1 MDVKADNITK
11 HLELKLKNDYVPKD
25 PAHDSGHGSERQ
37 SSESEDDVFENKP
50 EELNLKD
57 LEEVTKNKTKEIDKI
72 EDYKIEIVWFNVGFW
87 IVFHALFLYSLSFL
101 PDLSIKMWLFLVV
114 TAQIAGSG
122 ITAGAHRL
130 WSHKSY
136 QVKLP
141 FKILL
146 LIGNSMAGQNS
157 IYIWSRDHRTHH
169 KCSETVGDPHNANR
183 GFFFAHMGWLLCK
196 KHPQVIKS
204 GKTIDMSDLEAD
216 PIVMFQHRHYIPCML
231 ITCFVL
237 PTVLPN
243 LMWGESLT
251 TAYFVA
257 VFRYIWVLH
266 STWLVNSAAHLFG
279 EKPYD
284 KNIGPAENSVVS
296 VLAMGEGH
304 HNYHHV
310 FPFDYSTSEWGYSL
324 NVTKIYIDCMA
335 FLGQAYNLR
344 TTKPQTIAARARRTG
359 VPELTA
365 EWQKNKLA

>member
-1 MDVKADNITK
+1 MDVKTEDITK
-11 HLELKLKNDYVPKD
+11 HLELKLKNDYVSKD
-25 PAHDSGHGSERQ
+25 ANHDSGHGSERQ
-37 SSESEDDVFENKP
+37 SSESEDEVFENS
-50 EELNLKD
+50 EELNIKD
-57 LEEVTKNKTKEIDKI
+57 LEEVTKNKTKEIDKV

-87 IVFHALFLYSLSFL
+87 IVFHALFLYSLTFL
-101 PDLSIKMWLFLVV
+101 PGLSIKMWVFLVL
-114 TAQIAGSG
+114 TAQLAGSG

-130 WSHKSY
+130 WAHKSY

-169 KCSETVGDPHNANR
+169 KCSETFGDPHNAKQ
-183 GFFFAHMGWLLCK
+183 GFFFAHMGWLLVK

-216 PIVMFQHRHYIPCML
+216 PLVMFQHRHYIPCML
-231 ITCFVL
+231 ITCFII
-237 PTVLPN
+237 PTVLPYM
-243 LMWGESLT
+243 MWNESLT

-257 VFRYIWVLH
+257 VFRYLWVLH

-284 KNIGPAENSVVS
+284 KSIGPAENGVVS

-324 NVTKIYIDCMA
+324 NITKIYIDCMA
-335 FLGQAYNLR
+335 WLGQAYNLR
-344 TTKPQTIAARARRTG
+344 TTKPQTIAARASRTG

-365 EWQKNKLA
+365 EWQKKKLA